1 MGAQFKLYF
10 YGAILLIGLAM
21 GSTIGILSNKLQK
34 EKARANR
41 EAENTA
47 QLLNEKDAKIATL
60 KLTTDELIAFRDQR
74 LDSVFKALRIEKKR
88 VSEVITIRE
97 TVHDTI
103 PIEITPK
110 PVFINGKT
118 VYPVNINKNCLK
130 LIGQMTVKDTIPT
143 FTLKEFKWDNAIDI
157 ITYWERK
164 KVLFL
169 RIGKKQYLTTAKA
182 DCGEVNVRD
191 IKIVKKE

>member
-1 MGAQFKLYF
+1 MGVQFKLYF

-47 QLLNEKDAKIATL
+47 QLLNEKDAKFATL

-88 VSEVITIRE
+88 VSEVITVTE
-97 TVHDTI
+97 YVHDTI
-103 PIEITPK
+103 PVEVTPD
-110 PVFINGKT
+110 PVIVNGKT
-118 VYPVNINKNCLK
+118 IYPVKINKDCLK
-130 LIGQMTVKDTIPT
+130 FIGEMTVKDTIPT
-143 FTLKEFKWDNAIDI
+143 FKLKEFTWDNNIDI
-157 ITYWERK
+157 VTYWERK
-164 KVLFL
+164 KILLL

-182 DCGEVNVRD
+182 DCGEVKIRD